1 MSEPAVDFTLLEL
14 EPPSASAGNRRA
26 LMWLGGMLLLVAVS
40 IGVLALFLRSVE
52 AEEANRRRVA
62 DAQWLDQ
69 TLRFHFQRLEAD
81 LTALALQAQRR
92 DAPAASAAGESEG
105 EGTSPAL
112 PVKAGQLWRTAGVI
126 LFHRWLP
133 AEQQRRVRD
142 WPDFMQAAA
151 RQPDGEPALQ
161 TMLATTGALQRAAY
175 AGPLPQGDPEAGHIL
190 WLAVPQFEQGQ
201 FVGDH
206 VAAVH
211 FEQALRGIIPPWFA
225 RDHAIDLNPQG
236 GASATVPIHF
246 PGIQLSLDV
255 RALNPQHALAPRL
268 FFGVALVC
276 LLAMMAA
283 LYALWRDT
291 VRRQRVEAQLQ
302 TQRVLRQAMER
313 AVLLGLRAWD
323 TQGRPL
329 YVNQAFCRLVG
340 WPAEALVDPTQP
352 MPYWPGASRDE
363 LDTLRAHMSDPSAPQ
378 IGVEMQWRHRDGH
391 LLEVLVHGAPLSLPD
406 GTVVGWMGS
415 ALDITERKRIERR
428 AARQQ
433 DMLEASGRLIA
444 VGEVASTLAHELNQP
459 LGALSSFA
467 NGLLNRLRDGTI
479 TPEELHTV
487 VQRMAQLAERAGG
500 VIQRVNAFARRRE
513 LNLGS
518 VDFTA
523 LVRRAV
529 AAAQEAHATAM
540 VLDLPAQPLWVQGDA
555 LLLEHLVHNLCG
567 NALDWAQRSHTRPQV
582 QVRLH
587 TGTNAQVTLAVA
599 DSGPG
604 VPEAERAR
612 IFDAFFSTKDGGM
625 GMGLAIC
632 RSITEAHHGRIVV
645 GQDETL
651 GGALFTV
658 QLPLA
663 TAPATAP
670 SPAP

>member
-1 MSEPAVDFTLLEL
+1 MSEPTVDFTLLEL
-14 EPPSASAGNRRA
+14 EPPSASAWNRRA

-69 TLRFHFQRLEAD
+69 TLRFHLQRLEAD
-81 LTALALQAQRR
+81 LTALALQAQRSG
-92 DAPAASAAGESEG
+92 APTAQIDG
-105 EGTSPAL
+105 EGISSASPAL
-112 PVKAGQLWRTAGVI
+112 PVKAGQLWRTPGVI

-133 AEQQRRVRD
+133 AAQQRRVSG
-142 WPDFMQAAA
+142 WPDFMRAAA
-151 RQPDGEPALQ
+151 RQPDDEQALQ

-175 AGPLPQGDPEAGHIL
+175 AGPLAQRGPDPGHIL
-190 WLAVPQFEQGQ
+190 WLAVPQFEKGQ

-211 FEQALRGIIPPWFA
+211 FEHALHSIIPPWFA
-225 RDHAIDLNPQG
+225 QDHAIHLNTQG
-236 GASATVPIHF
+236 DASSTVPIHL

-255 RALNPQHALAPRL
+255 RALNPQYALAPRL

-276 LLAMMAA
+276 LLGMMAA
-283 LYALWRDT
+283 LYALWLDT

-340 WPAEALVDPTQP
+340 WPAEVLVDPTQP
-352 MPYWPGASRDE
+352 MPYWPGAPRDE
-363 LDTLRAHMSDPSAPQ
+363 FETLRAHMADPSAPQ
-378 IGVEMQWRHRDGH
+378 IGVELQWRHQDGH

-467 NGLLNRLRDGTI
+467 NGLLNRLQQQRI
-479 TPEELHTV
+479 TLDEVGPV
-487 VQRMAQLAERAGG
+487 VERMARIAEKAGR
-500 VIQRVNAFARRRE
+500 VIQRVNAFARR
-513 LNLGS
+513 
-518 VDFTA
+518 
-523 LVRRAV
+523 
-529 AAAQEAHATAM
+529 QEM
-540 VLDLPAQPLWVQGDA
+540 NRQPLDLLPFVSRVVGQVPLPEGLRLHTHLPDADTSLTVPADA
-555 LLLEHLVHNLCG
+555 LLLEHALHNVVL
-567 NALDWAQRSHTRPQV
+567 NATEWAVRTTEAVPRV
-582 QVRLH
+582 QVRLVH
-587 TGTNAQVTLAVA
+587 NEGIVGIQVA
-599 DSGPG
+599 DNGPG
-604 VPEAERAR
+604 VPLDQVGN
-612 IFDAFFSTKDGGM
+612 IFDAFATQKDGGM
-625 GMGLAIC
+625 GMGLSIC
-632 RSITEAHHGRIVV
+632 RSIIEAHHGRIDVARS
-645 GQDETL
+645 DELHGAQFTL
-651 GGALFTV
+651 W
-658 QLPLA
+658 LPLN
-663 TAPATAP
+663 P
-670 SPAP
+670 

>member
-92 DAPAASAAGESEG
+92 DAPGPSAGGESED

-112 PVKAGQLWRTAGVI
+112 PVKAGQLWRTPGVI

-133 AEQQRRVRD
+133 AEQQQRVRD

-151 RQPDGEPALQ
+151 RQPDGEPALR

-175 AGPLPQGDPEAGHIL
+175 AGPMPQGAPESGHIL

-211 FEQALRGIIPPWFA
+211 FEQALRSIIPPWFA

-363 LDTLRAHMSDPSAPQ
+363 LDTLRAHMADPSAPQ
-378 IGVEMQWRHRDGH
+378 IGVEMQWRHHDGH

-467 NGLLNRLRDGTI
+467 NGLLNRLQQQRI
-479 TPEELHTV
+479 TLDEVGPV
-487 VQRMAQLAERAGG
+487 VERMARIAEKAGR
-500 VIQRVNAFARRRE
+500 VIQRVNAFARR
-513 LNLGS
+513 
-518 VDFTA
+518 
-523 LVRRAV
+523 
-529 AAAQEAHATAM
+529 QEM
-540 VLDLPAQPLWVQGDA
+540 NRQPLDLLPFVSRVVGQVPLPEGLSLHLQLPEADPLLTVPADA
-555 LLLEHLVHNLCG
+555 LLLEHALHNIVL
-567 NALDWAQRSHTRPQV
+567 NATEWAVKTTDVTPRI
-582 QVRLH
+582 QVRLVRSE
-587 TGTNAQVTLAVA
+587 GQVGIQVA
-599 DSGPG
+599 DNGPG
-604 VPEAERAR
+604 VPPDQVGN
-612 IFDAFFSTKDGGM
+612 IFDAFATQKEGGM
-625 GMGLAIC
+625 GMGLSIC
-632 RSITEAHHGRIVV
+632 RSIIEAHHGRIDVARSDDLH
-645 GQDETL
+645 GAQFTL
-651 GGALFTV
+651 W
-658 QLPLA
+658 LPLN
-663 TAPATAP
+663 P
-670 SPAP
+670 

>member
-1 MSEPAVDFTLLEL
+1 M
-14 EPPSASAGNRRA
+14 
-26 LMWLGGMLLLVAVS
+26 
-40 IGVLALFLRSVE
+40 
-52 AEEANRRRVA
+52 
-62 DAQWLDQ
+62 
-69 TLRFHFQRLEAD
+69 
-81 LTALALQAQRR
+81 
-92 DAPAASAAGESEG
+92 
-105 EGTSPAL
+105 
-112 PVKAGQLWRTAGVI
+112 
-126 LFHRWLP
+126 
-133 AEQQRRVRD
+133 
-142 WPDFMQAAA
+142 
-151 RQPDGEPALQ
+151 
-161 TMLATTGALQRAAY
+161 
-175 AGPLPQGDPEAGHIL
+175 PQGAPESGHIL

-211 FEQALRGIIPPWFA
+211 FEQALRSIIPPWFA
-225 RDHAIDLNPQG
+225 RDHAIDLNPHG
-236 GASATVPIHF
+236 GTSSPVPIHF

-255 RALNPQHALAPRL
+255 QALNPQHALAPRL

-363 LDTLRAHMSDPSAPQ
+363 LDTLRAHMADPSAPQ
-378 IGVEMQWRHRDGH
+378 IGVEMQWRHHDGH

-467 NGLLNRLRDGTI
+467 NGLLNRLQQQSI
-479 TPEELHTV
+479 TLDEVGPV
-487 VQRMAQLAERAGG
+487 VERMARIAEKAGR
-500 VIQRVNAFARRRE
+500 VIQRVNAFARR
-513 LNLGS
+513 
-518 VDFTA
+518 
-523 LVRRAV
+523 
-529 AAAQEAHATAM
+529 QEM
-540 VLDLPAQPLWVQGDA
+540 NRQPLDLLPFVSRVVGQVPLPEGLSLHLQLPEADPLLTVPADA
-555 LLLEHLVHNLCG
+555 LLLEHALHNIVL
-567 NALDWAQRSHTRPQV
+567 NATEWAVKTTDVTPRI
-582 QVRLH
+582 QVRLVRSE
-587 TGTNAQVTLAVA
+587 GQVGIQVA
-599 DSGPG
+599 DNGPG
-604 VPEAERAR
+604 VPPDQVGN
-612 IFDAFFSTKDGGM
+612 IFDAFATQKEGGM
-625 GMGLAIC
+625 GMGLSIC
-632 RSITEAHHGRIVV
+632 RSIIEAHHGRIDVARS
-645 GQDETL
+645 GDL
-651 GGALFTV
+651 HGAQFALW
-658 QLPLA
+658 LPLK
-663 TAPATAP
+663 P
-670 SPAP
+670 